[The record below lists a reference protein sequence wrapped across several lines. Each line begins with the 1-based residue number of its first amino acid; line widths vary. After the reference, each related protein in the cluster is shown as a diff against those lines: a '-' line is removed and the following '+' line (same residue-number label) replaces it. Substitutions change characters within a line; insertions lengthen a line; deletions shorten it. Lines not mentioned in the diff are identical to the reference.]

1 MSWAENVTGFTGNMI
16 PYFFQEE
23 KAVLANLEGQS
34 FKILSGALNQ
44 NMVDPP
50 TSQIIW
56 PPYIKCLSMALEP
69 K

>member
-1 MSWAENVTGFTGNMI
+1 MM

-34 FKILSGALNQ
+34 FKILSGSLDQ
-44 NMVDPP
+44 SMVGPP
-50 TSQIIW
+50 TSEIIW